1 MKIGIVWAT
10 GAVGQE
16 LLPLLKKRDFPVW
29 ELRLFGSEKSA
40 DRTIE
45 TPYGARVIQLL
56 SAGGIQWLDAMFFSA
71 SADVSREWCP
81 RAAEKW
87 ILCVDKS
94 SAFRSNPDIPLVVP
108 EVNQETIGEHLI
120 ISNPNCTTS
129 IAAVVLWPI
138 HRELGLRRV
147 IMSTYQ
153 AASGAGRPA
162 MEELQ
167 KATQAR
173 LSGEP
178 FEAKELDHNLAFNL
192 FPHIDDF
199 TDNGYT
205 KEEMKVTNELH
216 RILWIPQVPISC
228 TSVRVPILRAHS
240 ESITLET
247 EQPFIVERVRE
258 ILRDWAGVEVV
269 DEPWKK
275 LYPMPSR
282 VEGRDD
288 VQVWRIRQNPVFGEH
303 WGDLFI
309 SGDQLLKGAA
319 LNAVQI
325 LEYVFKKRLS
335 E

>member
-1 MKIGIVWAT
+1 M
-10 GAVGQE
+10 
-16 LLPLLKKRDFPVW
+16 
-29 ELRLFGSEKSA
+29 
-40 DRTIE
+40 
-45 TPYGARVIQLL
+45 
-56 SAGGIQWLDAMFFSA
+56 
-71 SADVSREWCP
+71 
-81 RAAEKW
+81 
-87 ILCVDKS
+87 DKS

-216 RILWIPQVPISC
+216 RIL
-228 TSVRVPILRAHS
+228 
-240 ESITLET
+240 
-247 EQPFIVERVRE
+247 
-258 ILRDWAGVEVV
+258 
-269 DEPWKK
+269 
-275 LYPMPSR
+275 
-282 VEGRDD
+282 
-288 VQVWRIRQNPVFGEH
+288 
-303 WGDLFI
+303 
-309 SGDQLLKGAA
+309 
-319 LNAVQI
+319 
-325 LEYVFKKRLS
+325 
-335 E
+335 